1 MKNNISKNNKKVHA
15 IILARGGSK
24 GIKNKNL
31 IFINK
36 KPLIYWSIKNCLK
49 SKKISKTWVSSDS
62 KKILS
67 VAKKYGANILL
78 RPKKL
83 ATDKSSSEKAWVHA
97 VRYISKFEKIDY
109 VVGVQPTSPIRANND
124 FDKAI
129 NKGFKKNY
137 DSMFSASD
145 FETYFTWKI
154 KNKKVIPAYNLKRRP
169 RRQELKKTILENGS
183 FYIFNARLFLK
194 FKVRLFGKIG
204 FYLMKKYRGFQIDTL
219 EDVSFISSIFKNY
232 LK

>member
-15 IILARGGSK
+15 IVLARGGSK

-78 RPKKL
+78 RPKEL

-109 VVGVQPTSPIRANND
+109 VVGVQPTSPIRANDD

-129 NKGFKKNY
+129 NKCFKKNY

-219 EDVSFISSIFKNY
+219 EDLSFISSIFKNY

>member
-1 MKNNISKNNKKVHA
+1 MKKKNVHA

-31 IFINK
+31 ILINK
-36 KPLIYWSIKNCLK
+36 KPLIYWSIKNCVK
-49 SKKISKTWVSSDS
+49 SKKISNTWVSSDS
-62 KKILS
+62 KKILDI
-67 VAKKYGANILL
+67 AKKYGANTIL

-83 ATDKSSSEKAWVHA
+83 ASDKASSDKSWEHA
-97 VRYISKFEKIDY
+97 IKYISKIASVDY

-129 NKGFKKNY
+129 INFLDKNY

-145 FETYFTWKI
+145 FETYFTWAI
-154 KNKKVIPAYNLKRRP
+154 RNKKVIPTYNLKKRP
-169 RRQELKKTILENGS
+169 RRQEIQKTILENGS
-183 FYIFNARLFLK
+183 FYIFKAKLFLK

-204 FYLMKKYRGFQIDTL
+204 FHLMKKYRGFQIDTM
-219 EDVSFISSIFKNY
+219 EDAFFINSIFKNY

>member
-1 MKNNISKNNKKVHA
+1 MKNNIFSNNKKFHA
-15 IILARGGSK
+15 IILARGDSK

-31 IFINK
+31 ILINK
-36 KPLIYWSIKNCLK
+36 KPLIYWSIRSCLK
-49 SKKISKTWVSSDS
+49 SKKISKTWVSSDN
-62 KKILS
+62 KKILN
-67 VAKKYGANILL
+67 VAKKYGANIII

-83 ATDKSSSEKAWVHA
+83 ATDKSSSDGAWEHA
-97 VRYISKFEKIDY
+97 IRYISKVEVIDY
-109 VVGVQPTSPIRANND
+109 VVGVQPTSPIRANDD
-124 FDKAI
+124 FDRAI
-129 NKGFKKNY
+129 TKSFNKNY

-145 FETYFTWKI
+145 FETYFTWTI
-154 KNKKVIPAYNLKRRP
+154 KNKKVIPRYNLKKRP

-183 FYIFNARLFLK
+183 FYIFNAKLFLK

-219 EDVSFISSIFKNY
+219 EDASFINSIFKNY